1 MLELARKHAVMGKNK
16 CLELAGWEDPI
27 GVGIE
32 VRKKA
37 GMGLQAVLLLLP
49 FPWLKNLAPED
60 SFLLTPCQII
70 C

>member
-1 MLELARKHAVMGKNK
+1 M
-16 CLELAGWEDPI
+16 ELAGWEDPI

-37 GMGLQAVLLLLP
+37 GMGLQAVLILLP